1 MTALIDTGVLLA
13 VLAQNDY
20 LHDVCTLSLEEEEDP
35 LLPSIILPELAYMV
49 ARDIGHLTWIRF
61 LESVLA
67 GELPLIFTTQADLK
81 RAVKVMRDYADSRVD
96 FVDCVIMAMA
106 ERIDVKRVL
115 TVDRKHFS
123 LFRPKHCEFFEISP

>member
-20 LHDVCTLSLEEEEDP
+20 LHDVCTIALEEEEDP

-49 ARDIGHLTWIRF
+49 ARDIGPLTWIRF

-67 GELPLIFTTQADLK
+67 GELSLIFTTQADL
-81 RAVKVMRDYADSRVD
+81 
-96 FVDCVIMAMA
+96 
-106 ERIDVKRVL
+106 
-115 TVDRKHFS
+115 
-123 LFRPKHCEFFEISP
+123 

>member
-20 LHDVCTLSLEEEEDP
+20 LHDVCTIALEEEEDP

-49 ARDIGHLTWIRF
+49 ARDIGPLTWIRC

-67 GELPLIFTTQADLK
+67 GELSLIFTTQADLK

-106 ERIDVKRVL
+106 ERLDVRCVL